1 MRGLLLTLALWL
13 GLAGLA
19 QAQFSPAI
27 TVNNDAITQ
36 FELTQR
42 ATLLEVF
49 RTPGNTQ
56 ELAREQLIEESLK
69 LQELNRVG
77 VRLTDEAMEREL
89 EEFAGRADMTLDQ
102 FLTMLGQNGVER
114 ATLEQ
119 FVRTGVTWRDY
130 IRQRYASRAEVTEA
144 EVDRAMGQGGST
156 GGGIEVLLSE
166 IIIPAP
172 PPEAARAT
180 AIAEDIAAGSSFAQ
194 FEAAAREYSALP
206 SRQDGGRLGWL
217 PIGNYPEAL
226 QGLILS
232 LAPGE
237 VTPPL
242 QIPNGV
248 ALFQMR
254 DVREVP
260 SAPQSASEIEYAAY
274 YIAGGRSDAALQ
286 AARGVELSV
295 DTCDDLYGVARNQ
308 PADVLQRDTR
318 APASIPQDI
327 AMELA
332 KLDAG
337 EVSYNVTSADG
348 QTLVFLMLCNRSYGG
363 MAGQDR
369 DAVRNQVR
377 SQRLAGFADAL
388 LADLRATATIRP

>member
-1 MRGLLLTLALWL
+1 MRGLFLTLALWL
-13 GLAGLA
+13 GMAGPA
-19 QAQFSPAI
+19 QAQFSPVI

-49 RTPGNTQ
+49 QTPGNTQ
-56 ELAREQLIEESLK
+56 ELAREQLVEESLK
-69 LQELNRVG
+69 RQELNRVG
-77 VRLTDEAMEREL
+77 IRLTDEAMEREL
-89 EEFAGRADMTLDQ
+89 NSFAGRADMTLDQ
-102 FLTMLGQNGVER
+102 FLAMLGQNGVER
-114 ATLEQ
+114 DTLEQ
-119 FVRTGVTWRDY
+119 FVRIGVTWRDY
-130 IRQRYASRAEVTEA
+130 IRQRYSSRADVTES
-144 EVDRAMGQGGST
+144 EVDRAMGQAGST

-172 PPEAARAT
+172 PPQAAEAN
-180 AIAEDIAAGSSFAQ
+180 AIADRISEGSSFAQ

-206 SRQDGGRLGWL
+206 SRSDGGRLGWL
-217 PIGNYPEAL
+217 PISNYPEAL

-237 VTPPL
+237 VTQPL

-254 DVREVP
+254 NIREVP
-260 SAPQSASEIEYAAY
+260 SAPQSASAIEYATY
-274 YIAGGRSDAALQ
+274 YIAGGRSEAALQ
-286 AARGVELSV
+286 AARQIELSV

-308 PADVLQRDTR
+308 PADVLQRDTL

-332 KLDAG
+332 KLDSG
-337 EVSYNVTSADG
+337 EVSYNVTRSDG
-348 QTLVFLMLCNRSYGG
+348 QTLVLLMLCNRTYGG
-363 MAGQDR
+363 MEGQDR
-369 DAVRNQVR
+369 EAVRNQLR

-388 LADLRATATIRP
+388 LADLRASATIRP

>member
-119 FVRTGVTWRDY
+119 
-130 IRQRYASRAEVTEA
+130 
-144 EVDRAMGQGGST
+144 
-156 GGGIEVLLSE
+156 
-166 IIIPAP
+166 
-172 PPEAARAT
+172 
-180 AIAEDIAAGSSFAQ
+180 
-194 FEAAAREYSALP
+194 
-206 SRQDGGRLGWL
+206 
-217 PIGNYPEAL
+217 
-226 QGLILS
+226 
-232 LAPGE
+232 
-237 VTPPL
+237 
-242 QIPNGV
+242 
-248 ALFQMR
+248 
-254 DVREVP
+254 
-260 SAPQSASEIEYAAY
+260 
-274 YIAGGRSDAALQ
+274 
-286 AARGVELSV
+286 
-295 DTCDDLYGVARNQ
+295 
-308 PADVLQRDTR
+308 
-318 APASIPQDI
+318 
-327 AMELA
+327 
-332 KLDAG
+332 
-337 EVSYNVTSADG
+337 
-348 QTLVFLMLCNRSYGG
+348 
-363 MAGQDR
+363 
-369 DAVRNQVR
+369 
-377 SQRLAGFADAL
+377 
-388 LADLRATATIRP
+388 

>member
-49 RTPGNTQ
+49 RTPGDLQ
-56 ELAREQLIEESLK
+56 EVAREQLVEESLK
-69 LQELNRVG
+69 RQELNRVG
-77 VRLTDEAMEREL
+77 IRLTDEALTREL
-89 EEFAGRADMTLDQ
+89 ESFAGRADMSLDQ
-102 FLTMLGQNGVER
+102 FLAMIGQSGVER
-114 ATLEQ
+114 ATFEE
-119 FVRTGVTWRDY
+119 FVRIGVTWRDY
-130 IRQRYASRAEVTEA
+130 IRQRYGNRAVVTEA

-172 PPEAARAT
+172 PPEAARAN
-180 AIAEDIAAGSSFAQ
+180 AIAEDIAAGSTFAQ
-194 FEAAAREYSALP
+194 FEAAAREFSALP

-260 SAPQSASEIEYAAY
+260 SAPQSASAIEYAAY
-274 YIAGGRSDAALQ
+274 YIAGGRSEAALQ
-286 AARGVELSV
+286 AAQRVALSV

-308 PADVLQRDTR
+308 PADVLQRDTM

-337 EVSYNVTSADG
+337 EVSYNVTRSDG

-363 MAGQDR
+363 MEGQDR

-388 LADLRATATIRP
+388 LADLRAAASIRP